1 MTKDSRMDAARA
13 HIVHVVHRLDTGGM
27 ENGLVNLVNRL
38 PASRFR
44 HTIVSLTG
52 VGPIAERIANRDV
65 EVVRLDRRPGPL
77 SRELPRLWRLFR
89 SLRPSLVHTRNVG
102 TLEAQIAATLARVPA
117 RVHGEHGWEVHDIVG
132 SNPSLLR
139 TRQWLRRLVHA
150 QVALSTPTFEFL
162 RDRVGVP
169 ADRLVSICNGV
180 DTERFRPRDPV
191 HEPPRDFAALGGP
204 AWRPDSIVVG
214 YVGRLADVKNPL
226 LLVRAFEALAARL
239 RASDPLL
246 AARLKLAMI
255 GHGPLANV
263 LREHLQHTPLRDSV
277 WMAGDRQDIPVLM
290 RAFDLY
296 ALPSLAEG
304 INNTL
309 LEAMASG
316 LPVIASRV
324 GGNAELVVDGGCG
337 ALFESEDVAGLTA
350 ALSAYALDAAL
361 RARHGAQARQRAVGR
376 FGLDRM
382 VDAYEDLYT
391 RLLVRHGAMP
401 KGWGDASA
409 RHAAAGA
416 TIPQFPTS

>member
-1 MTKDSRMDAARA
+1 M
-13 HIVHVVHRLDTGGM
+13 
-27 ENGLVNLVNRL
+27 
-38 PASRFR
+38 
-44 HTIVSLTG
+44 
-52 VGPIAERIANRDV
+52 
-65 EVVRLDRRPGPL
+65 
-77 SRELPRLWRLFR
+77 
-89 SLRPSLVHTRNVG
+89 
-102 TLEAQIAATLARVPA
+102 
-117 RVHGEHGWEVHDIVG
+117 
-132 SNPSLLR
+132 
-139 TRQWLRRLVHA
+139 HA

-169 ADRLVSICNGV
+169 PDRLVSICNGV

-191 HEPPRDFAALGGP
+191 HEPPRDFAALGGRR
-204 AWRPDSIVVG
+204 ATRLDRRRLRRA
-214 YVGRLADVKNPL
+214 VGRRQNPL

-239 RASDPLL
+239 RASDPVL

-255 GHGPLANV
+255 GHGLLAGV
-263 LREHLQHTPLRDSV
+263 LREHLQHTPRDAV

-337 ALFESEDVAGLTA
+337 ALFESEDAAGLTA
-350 ALSAYALDAAL
+350 GTVGL
-361 RARHGAQARQRAVGR
+361 RARPRARAPRRAGAPARRRAVR
-376 FGLDRM
+376 PRLM

-391 RLLVRHGAMP
+391 RLLVRRGAMP
-401 KGWGDASA
+401 KGWGDASV
-409 RHAAAGA
+409 RHAAAGD
-416 TIPQFPTS
+416 TVPQFPTS